1 MTPAPTFADRLLSFL
16 TGFPAAPPLPGG
28 VEALN
33 PYRTAPAHGLLTQFA
48 HRYYADNEPRVALL
62 GINPGRFG
70 GGSTGVAFTDPAALA
85 THCGIPNEL
94 PRRPELSSQFV
105 YQLIEALGGPA
116 EFYRHFYLGSLYT
129 LVLMREGRNYNYY
142 DSAPVTKALWPDMRA
157 SLWQQAEVGLR
168 RDVAVS
174 LGRRNGE
181 YFQRLN
187 EELGLF
193 ERIIVLDHPR
203 FIMQY
208 KRRLVPDFVA
218 EYARVLGELVGSS
231 TSEGPT

>member
-1 MTPAPTFADRLLSFL
+1 MTPASTFADRLLSFL

-28 VEALN
+28 VRALN
-33 PYRTAPAHGLLTQFA
+33 PYRTEPAHDLLTQFA
-48 HRYYADNEPRVALL
+48 RRYYADNEPRVSLL

-85 THCGIPNEL
+85 THCGIANEL

-105 YQLIEALGGPA
+105 YQLIGALGGPA
-116 EFYRHFYLGSLYT
+116 EFYRHFYLGSLYP

-142 DSAPVTKALWPDMRA
+142 DSAVVTKALWPDMRA
-157 SLWQQAEVGLR
+157 SLRQQVGVGLR

-181 YFQRLN
+181 YFQQLN
-187 EELGLF
+187 DELGLF

-208 KRRLVPDFVA
+208 KRRFVPDFVA
-218 EYARVLGELVGSS
+218 DYARVLGELVG
-231 TSEGPT
+231 

>member
-1 MTPAPTFADRLLSFL
+1 MTPTPTFAARLLSFL
-16 TGFPAAPPLPGG
+16 SGFPAAPPLPDG
-28 VEALN
+28 VTALN
-33 PYRTAPAHGLLTQFA
+33 PYQTEPARGLLTQFA
-48 HRYYADNEPRVALL
+48 RCYYADNEPRVALL

-85 THCGIPNEL
+85 THCGIENEL

-105 YQLIEALGGPA
+105 YQLIGALGGPA
-116 EFYRHFYLGSLYT
+116 EFYRHFYLGSLYP

-142 DSAPVTKALWPDMRA
+142 DSAVVTKALWPQMQE
-157 SLWQQAEVGLR
+157 SLRQQAALPGLR

-181 YFQRLN
+181 YFKRLN
-187 EELGLF
+187 DELGLF

-208 KRRLVPDFVA
+208 KRRFVPDFVA
-218 EYARVLGELVGSS
+218 EYARMLGGLVGSS
-231 TSEGPT
+231 TFG